1 MLEQETPSP
10 AQTPEPISGARM
22 MSQDLELAAM
32 SELRRLLRG
41 DARMLKP
48 LILKSL
54 EVLNGRYRLRKCVR
68 VGRYVR
74 VTGRP
79 FVIARGAITIGDR
92 VIIRNETVR
101 CELVAEYGGHLEIG
115 SRTWVSYGC
124 SIAAHR
130 NICIGADCHIGPYT
144 NILDNDYHDV
154 YDHRARPE
162 SRPVTIGDGVW
173 IGTRAIILPGVTI
186 GEGAVIGAGAVVTR
200 DVPPRTI
207 AAGNPARVLRS
218 LDDDTQ

>member
-1 MLEQETPSP
+1 MLDQDISP
-10 AQTPEPISGARM
+10 PAHAPEPASETEPM
-22 MSQDLELAAM
+22 VQDLELAAM
-32 SELRRLLRG
+32 GELRRLLRG
-41 DARMLKP
+41 DVRMLKP
-48 LILKSL
+48 LLFKSL

-79 FVIARGAITIGDR
+79 LIYAHGDISVGDR

-101 CELVAEYGGHLEIG
+101 CELVAENGGHLEIG
-115 SRTWVSYGC
+115 PRTWVGYGS
-124 SIAAHR
+124 SIAAQCSIR
-130 NICIGADCHIGPYT
+130 IGADCHIGPYT

-154 YDHRARPE
+154 YDHRVRPE

-186 GEGAVIGAGAVVTR
+186 GEGAVIGAGSVVTR

-218 LDDDTQ
+218 L